1 MNDPT
6 DQSLAR
12 DIGLFLVL
20 LILVPGLI
28 AVLVNGP
35 MLPGSTSATAL
46 TATFYLALFIHVGF
60 TIYDGSFSALR
71 TATWLLLIGAWAGSE
86 LATFFRFTLPWG
98 QFAFWLTTVPLIG
111 EMLAGWFRGNTAST
125 FAPALPLL
133 VLSLDIIAMHYDDW
147 RRCSL
152 LQIVVFPVAVGTAA
166 VVLGLALS
174 AVMDSSAS
182 DSPGFGPS
190 AFPIL
195 PPWHELPFYALLRA
209 VPNKLGG
216 VLLMFA
222 AVLVPMIWPWMRA
235 DLLRIGPMRRVWAL
249 FCLALAAVWIALGY
263 LGSRPPEGALFPA
276 AQALAVFYFAFFLI
290 VPPLLRKIP
299 RKVAPYPANG
309 RETL

>member
-35 MLPGSTSATAL
+35 MLPGSTSATEL

-71 TATWLLLIGAWAGSE
+71 TVTWLLLIGMWAGSE
-86 LATFFRFTLPWG
+86 LVGFSGLRLPWG

-111 EMLAGWFRGNTAST
+111 EILAGWLRSNTASM

-133 VLSLDIIAMHYDDW
+133 VLSLDIMVMHYDDW

-152 LQIVVFPVAVGTAA
+152 LQIAIFPVAVGAA
-166 VVLGLALS
+166 AIVLGLALDT
-174 AVMDSSAS
+174 VMNPSAS
-182 DSPGFGPS
+182 NSPGFGLS
-190 AFPIL
+190 SFPVL
-195 PPWHELPFYALLRA
+195 PPWHVLPFYALLRA

-216 VLLMFA
+216 VLLTLA
-222 AVLVPMIWPWMRA
+222 AMLIPMIWPWMRA
-235 DLLRIGPMRRVWAL
+235 DLLRKGPMRRVWAL
-249 FCLALAAVWIALGY
+249 FCLALAAVWIGLGY
-263 LGSRPPEGALFPA
+263 LGSRFPEGALLPA
-276 AQALAVFYFAFFLI
+276 AQALAVLYFAFFLI
-290 VPPLLRKIP
+290 VPPVLHKIP
-299 RKVAPYPANG
+299 RKVAA
-309 RETL
+309 